1 MNHDTLSVEESLGAI
16 CARLSDAASSDTL
29 MTETGGQIR
38 AGSGRSGRRGL
49 STTHGV
55 AFRPLRHTPR
65 PLTPSP
71 CSIPCNSSTGP
82 SLLLAHA
89 GNGVHSDRRGYAP
102 DQKLEAAREMRA
114 NGAGAEGRERTHP
127 FASSPCAES
136 ENLGLVDWRV
146 AWVDDAEL
154 ERSAGGA
161 DLPAPTGLLVGS
173 HLSPVPSET
182 WIAVGQTEQED
193 TKTRLSIQESHS
205 QSIQESHSQSIQE
218 SHSHRHV
225 EDERPCRHQK
235 GGLAAELAGK
245 EAEAANAPKDK
256 MASQS
261 LDFIDEEAIEEIT
274 TIVSVNDQK
283 LGPIQVE
290 KSVVVVVPKRPETR
304 FLGDKDVYGGL
315 GRWRKEEEDLRKY
328 SASTG
333 GAYLDPTQRKKMD
346 VRVSGWRAQ
355 TATMQELRQTQCDAL
370 ASVTQQL
377 ASVRETIQASRPF
390 SAPGANLM
398 RRGHKGVPR
407 PGEQDSSADGK
418 RDLDPDVLLVQEVMH
433 QLWKK
438 EGKLGKASTRQ
449 SGLKTTAKTDCQRNG
464 QDDSLNLTVTAHQG
478 VDRGQAVSPA
488 NDSGGCDRG
497 MTLERPCQARY
508 VRQGQRWVPKIHAHN
523 TVGRGSLEPAEKGLR
538 EESGDK
544 RLDLTEHSL
553 QGTEG
558 EEHVDM
564 PEHQR
569 LASQNV
575 HEGLLFS
582 CMSIDHAQLQRRPER
597 FVQTPSSV
605 ASSSLSRSS
614 SR

>member
-1 MNHDTLSVEESLGAI
+1 MNHDTLSVEESLEAI
-16 CARLSDAASSDTL
+16 CARLSGAASSDTL
-29 MTETGGQIR
+29 KNPTREMGGPIR
-38 AGSGRSGRRGL
+38 VGGGCSGRRGL
-49 STTHGV
+49 STSHAV

-65 PLTPSP
+65 TFTPRL
-71 CSIPCNSSTGP
+71 CSTPCNSSTGP

-89 GNGVHSDRRGYAP
+89 GNGGHVDTRGCAP
-102 DQKLEAAREMRA
+102 HQKVETARETSA

-136 ENLGLVDWRV
+136 EDMGLVDWRV
-146 AWVDDAEL
+146 AWVDDGDV
-154 ERSAGGA
+154 ERSAGRA
-161 DLPAPTGLLVGS
+161 SLPAPTHLLVAS
-173 HLSPVPSET
+173 HLSPVQSQT
-182 WIAVGQTEQED
+182 SIAVGQTCQQD
-193 TKTRLSIQESHS
+193 TEAPFIQESHS
-205 QSIQESHSQSIQE
+205 QG
-218 SHSHRHV
+218 HV
-225 EDERPCRHQK
+225 EDERPRRDQK

-245 EAEAANAPKDK
+245 EAEAANGPRDK
-256 MASQS
+256 MAAQS
-261 LDFIDEEAIEEIT
+261 LDSIDEEAIEEIT
-274 TIVSVNDQK
+274 RIVSVNDQN
-283 LGPIQVE
+283 LGPIQVQQ
-290 KSVVVVVPKRPETR
+290 KVVMVVPKPPEKR

-315 GRWRKEEEDLRKY
+315 GRWRKEEEDFRKY

-398 RRGHKGVPR
+398 RRGHKGVRR
-407 PGEQDSSADGK
+407 PGEQGSSADGK

-433 QLWKK
+433 QLWK
-438 EGKLGKASTRQ
+438 EGKLGNASTRQ
-449 SGLKTTAKTDCQRNG
+449 PGSKTTARTDSQRNC
-464 QDDSLNLTVTAHQG
+464 QHDSFNPTVTAHQG

-497 MTLERPCQARY
+497 MTLKRPCEGKY

-523 TVGRGSLEPAEKGLR
+523 TVGRGSLGPAEKGLQ
-538 EESGDK
+538 EESGDMG
-544 RLDLTEHSL
+544 LDLTEHSP
-553 QGTEG
+553 QGTQG

-582 CMSIDHAQLQRRPER
+582 CMSIDYAQLQRRPER
-597 FVQTPSSV
+597 FVQTPSSA